1 MCVCVLYSRFLSRA
15 ACIYCHLENMKNE
28 RFSIKFISARRIFV
42 VGYILCSFI
51 EVSVSTVYDS
61 LQSVDCVEAC
71 DGESQIA
78 VVNSEMWVGTLT

>member
-1 MCVCVLYSRFLSRA
+1 
-15 ACIYCHLENMKNE
+15 MKNE

-51 EVSVSTVYDS
+51 EVSVSTVYDG

-78 VVNSEMWVGTLT
+78 VVNSEMWVGTLTWNNEKYRFPLGKGCTNII